1 MKVTNLTKLQGVVE
15 PASLLMDQRIDVLGH
30 LRDLLPGGSLKRGS
44 VGVVYGD
51 FGSGATSMIFSLIS
65 QAISGGSFVGLV
77 GLHSWGFGA
86 AADMGI
92 DLRRLLV
99 VECGSNQAIEAASL
113 LLDGFDIVVLSLN
126 RDIDYKN
133 SRSLANRAR
142 VSKSILVYLY
152 SGTSVLNHLPYGADF
167 SIWTKASRWELLGS
181 TPVSNRSLVVQ
192 ADSAKWPNVR
202 SKSVVG
208 L

>member
-1 MKVTNLTKLQGVVE
+1 IE
-15 PASLLMDQRIDVLGH
+15 VLDH
-30 LRDLLPGGSLKRGS
+30 LKDLLPGGSLKRGS

-51 FGSGATSMIFSLIS
+51 FGTGATSMAFSLIS
-65 QAISGGSFVGLV
+65 EAVSGGSFVGLV

-99 VECGSNQAIEAASL
+99 IECGLSKAVEVASL
-113 LLDGFDIVVLSLN
+113 LLDGFDIVVLAL
-126 RDIDYKN
+126 DGAIDYRS

-142 VSKSILVYLY
+142 VTKSVLVYLF
-152 SGTSVLNHLPYGADF
+152 SGTSSIAHLPYGADF
-167 SIWTKASRWELLGS
+167 SIRTKLSRWELLGS
-181 TPVSNRSLVVQ
+181 APVSNRSLVVE
-192 ADSAKWPNVR
+192 ADSAKWPNMR

>member
-1 MKVTNLTKLQGVVE
+1 MKVTNLTKLQAVVE

-30 LRDLLPGGSLKRGS
+30 LKDLLPGGSLKRGS

-51 FGSGATSMIFSLIS
+51 FGSGATSMVFSLVS
-65 QAISGGSFVGLV
+65 QAISEGSFVGLV

-99 VECGSNQAIEAASL
+99 VECGSNKAIEVSSL
-113 LLDGFDIVVLSLN
+113 LLDGFDIVVLALDRS
-126 RDIDYKN
+126 IDYKS

-142 VSKSILVYLY
+142 VSKSILLYLY
-152 SGTSVLNHLPYGADF
+152 SGISSLAHLPYGADF

-181 TPVSNRSLVVQ
+181 TPISNRSLVVQ
-192 ADSAKWPNVR
+192 ADSAKWPSVR